1 MGWMTGNGPLGKQ
14 PAGDFN
20 FAAPPPG
27 RTIYLEPTPKRIRV
41 EVGGEVI
48 ADSRHAFILH
58 ESGLQP
64 IYYFPPGDVRTDV
77 LTPTDRH
84 THCPKKGDASYYTI
98 IAGGET
104 VDSGAWYYPEPLP
117 EAPFLKDLIAFY
129 FDRMGRWLEEGEVI
143 GVHPRDPYH
152 RIDVVRTDRHIR
164 VALDGQLLAETDRA
178 LALFESNLPPRWYIP
193 HEDVVSELEP
203 SDTVTRCPY
212 KGTAAYYSVKR
223 AGGDDGAPAAGG
235 NGGASAWGKDL
246 IWYYEEPLPEVGR
259 IAGLHCFFNE
269 KVDIELDGELQ
280 QRPESPWS
288 QKVKSV
294 PVTPAGH

>member
-1 MGWMTGNGPLGKQ
+1 MTGNGPLSKKPGGK
-14 PAGDFN
+14 FN
-20 FAAPPPG
+20 FDPPPPG

-48 ADSRHAFILH
+48 ADSRNAFMLH

-64 IYYFPPGDVRTDV
+64 TYYFPPEDVRADV
-77 LTPTDRH
+77 LEATDRT

-98 IAGGET
+98 TAGGET
-104 VDSGAWYYPEPLP
+104 VENGAWYYPEPLA

-129 FDRMGRWLEEGEVI
+129 FDRMGRWLEEGEEI

-152 RIDVVRTDRHIR
+152 RIDVVSTDRHIR
-164 VALDGQLLAETDRA
+164 VSAGGELLAETDDA

-193 HEDVVSELEP
+193 REDIVAELQP

-212 KGTAAYYSVKR
+212 KGTASYFSVNP
-223 AGGDDGAPAAGG
+223 GGG
-235 NGGASAWGKDL
+235 NGQAGAEGKDL
-246 IWYYEEPLPEVGR
+246 IWYYTHPLPEVGR
-259 IAGLHCFFNE
+259 IAGLLCFFNE

-280 QRPESPWS
+280 ERPESPWS
-288 QKVKSV
+288 PKVRAAAA
-294 PVTPAGH
+294 AGR